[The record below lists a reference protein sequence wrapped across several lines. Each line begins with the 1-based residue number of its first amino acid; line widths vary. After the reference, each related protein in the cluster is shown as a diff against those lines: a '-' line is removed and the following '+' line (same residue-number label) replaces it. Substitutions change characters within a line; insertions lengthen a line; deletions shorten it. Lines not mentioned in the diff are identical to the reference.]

1 LLAAERMSDA
11 MPLVAADSLRVEF
24 AVRGGARRRSI
35 HAVDGVSFTIG
46 RGEILALVGE
56 SGCGKSTTGRALLR
70 LCRPSGGTVTF
81 DGIDITRMSHRR
93 LRPMR
98 RRLQMIFQH
107 PGLAL
112 NPRVLIA
119 RSIAEPLEA
128 AGVDA
133 GEQRR
138 LVNQMLEKVGLPVS
152 FGRRYPHELSGGQ
165 LQRVAIARA
174 LVARPDF
181 VVADEPLASLDLS
194 VQAQVMVQLKELQ
207 AEFGVS
213 LLFITHDLAAA
224 EYLSNRVAVM
234 YLGKLVECA
243 PAHKFSSNAK
253 HPYSQ
258 GLINAI
264 PRMDPII
271 ERSRPA
277 AILRGEV
284 PSPLNPPTGCRFHTR
299 CPLAME
305 RCSVEEPPLKR
316 TADGHDVACWAV

>member
-1 LLAAERMSDA
+1 MSDP
-11 MPLVAADSLRVEF
+11 MPLVAADALRVEF
-24 AVRGGARRRSI
+24 VVRGGARRRSI

-112 NPRVLIA
+112 NPRALIA
-119 RSIAEPLEA
+119 KSIAEPLEA
-128 AGVDA
+128 AGVGA
-133 GEQRR
+133 GELRR
-138 LVNQMLEKVGLPVS
+138 LVDQMLEKVGLPMS

-264 PRMDPII
+264 PRMDPVI

-277 AILRGEV
+277 ATLRGEV